1 MNKRLEKKEKVIMWI
16 TSIICVMPIILF
28 VVIYQDLPDQIAVHW
43 NNAGTADGYLPRSIA
58 AIGLPILFLA
68 VNLYSKIRLFGDPKR
83 AAHSEALKLIS
94 IWLIPL
100 LALVIVPV
108 TLFISMGLNIP
119 IALISLVTAG
129 GLMIICGNYIPKC
142 RRNYTMGLKL
152 PWTLHSDDNWNKTHR
167 LAGILWI
174 LGGIIIIISAFLLAN
189 NLIFGVPVTIAVI
202 LILAVAPVLYSFFLF
217 KGQGK

>member
-16 TSIICVMPIILF
+16 TSIICVMPIILS

-43 NNAGTADGYLPRSIA
+43 NNAGTADGYLPRSIV

-202 LILAVAPVLYSFFLF
+202 LILAVAPVLYSFFLY